1 MQLTEKN
8 MTYEIKTHNPWV
20 AFVLIIGAIILSSLL
35 FHNRVNYATEI
46 FFALIFIFGSLTIYF
61 FNSEI
66 IEVTISE
73 KGINTQ
79 WMTLPFFTKID
90 KEILWTD
97 IKYWNFQQSRM
108 MNAFIIKTNEDKS
121 FSIRSLN
128 IYSRQKALSAFVD
141 NFMVQIE
148 PHNLKHSPSLFATT
162 FGKVFAIIM
171 GLFLIVMTYCLITIP
186 SIQLDGRMITIY
198 IGGLFVIGMTI
209 QKHLSK
215 NKE

>member
-1 MQLTEKN
+1 

-20 AFVLIIGAIILSSLL
+20 VIVLVISAIVLSSLL
-35 FHNRVNYATEI
+35 FHNRVSYATEI
-46 FFALIFIFGSLTIYF
+46 FFTLIFFFGSLTIYY
-61 FNSEI
+61 FNSQM

-73 KGINTQ
+73 EGINTQ
-79 WMTLPFFTKID
+79 WMILPFFTKID

-108 MNAFIIKTNEDKS
+108 MDAFIIKTNEDKS

-128 IYSRQKALSAFVD
+128 IYNRQKELSAFVD
-141 NFMVQIE
+141 NFIVQIE

-171 GLFLIVMTYCLITIP
+171 GVFLIVMTYCLITIP
-186 SIQLDGRMITIY
+186 SIQIDGRAITMY
-198 IGGLFVIGMTI
+198 IGGLFVIGIII

-215 NKE
+215 NKG